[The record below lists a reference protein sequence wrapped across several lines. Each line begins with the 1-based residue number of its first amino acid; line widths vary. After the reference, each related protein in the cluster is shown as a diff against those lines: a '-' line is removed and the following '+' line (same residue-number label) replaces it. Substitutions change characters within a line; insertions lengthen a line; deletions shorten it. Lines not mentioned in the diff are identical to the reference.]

1 MPKKLRTLFFI
12 IAVNFS
18 SIFINVLWAND
29 AIKILPK
36 GTRAILDLR
45 DLPSNSLSVYAVNI
59 DTNEVIL
66 SWNSSTPRNPA
77 SVMKVLTTAVA
88 LDRLGPTYQWHTDFY
103 LSGTLKNETL
113 DGDLII
119 KGFGDPY

>member
-12 IAVNFS
+12 IVVYFS
-18 SIFINVLWAND
+18 SILINVLWAND

-59 DTNEVIL
+59 DTNEVYYPGTPQPPRIL
-66 SWNSSTPRNPA
+66 LQS
-77 SVMKVLTTAVA
+77 
-88 LDRLGPTYQWHTDFY
+88 
-103 LSGTLKNETL
+103 
-113 DGDLII
+113 
-119 KGFGDPY
+119 